1 MNVLHTAACLCL
13 AFRIRGKGQQLF
25 NIEERAATI
34 LTTEVSRSWTKC
46 VSIHPLAKGIVGPGD
61 HTKSEEAHNVTA
73 VGEGGRIKMRNARN
87 WGQAGWQLI
96 LKRTTLSLG
105 LMDVQCVKLLE

>member
-1 MNVLHTAACLCL
+1 MNVLHTAAYLCL

-73 VGEGGRIKMRNARN
+73 VGEGAESR
-87 WGQAGWQLI
+87 
-96 LKRTTLSLG
+96 
-105 LMDVQCVKLLE
+105 